1 MGETHDA
8 PWRAALQRVREM
20 VAGPGTGGERG
31 ADGRGGDAGAGVDG
45 RGADVGANG
54 RWRRFVPTRVELL
67 LGIGLSLY
75 FAWVDCMFYGARLVD
90 IGRTPYPSLDANTAV
105 YYVSILVLCA
115 VLIAIAV
122 RHRQAA
128 RPLFHPRAFVL
139 GPVGM
144 CISTLCLFLAA
155 ADGVVRVAGIVLAG
169 VASGV
174 FSAVC
179 LMQWGEVSSA
189 LSQREIVVSGALGY
203 ASSSFVSAAFQG
215 VASVT
220 AVSSVAVGVA
230 LVLLVAVMPLVS
242 GGILGYF
249 VRSESVSLE
258 AREPVDPTPNSVEEA
273 RRSRGIV
280 HRISAALVVI
290 GFIPNTCRDL
300 NFAMAGTDGY
310 VGGSPQVYLQMALV
324 VVVVSI
330 LIVGAFLSKDPLRS
344 VPVCYRVIVFLALV
358 SVCLM
363 PMAIIVSS
371 ATIGLT
377 SLLVLGALN
386 SLHLMMWIATVGIC
400 RRYRERTV
408 EYFAVMRLFW
418 AVGPLLGSLFVRVAG
433 RAGVGLPL
441 LYVDMAICVL
451 ALFLTYSTVLP
462 EHVLTEALA
471 IVPKKYRK
479 PFKERCRMA
488 AEIYGLTDRQLEI
501 MMLFAKGR
509 DSAYIQKEL
518 CLSKSTV
525 STHRQHIYAKLGV
538 HSQQELLNRLYEL
551 EPPA

>member
-1 MGETHDA
+1 MGEMHGA
-8 PWRAALQRVREM
+8 PGRAALRRVREM
-20 VAGPGTGGERG
+20 ARG
-31 ADGRGGDAGAGVDG
+31 
-45 RGADVGANG
+45 
-54 RWRRFVPTRVELL
+54 RRFVPTRVELL

-90 IGRTPYPSLDANTAV
+90 IGRTPYPGLDANTAV
-105 YYVSILVLCA
+105 YFISILVLCA
-115 VLIAIAV
+115 VLLGIAV
-122 RHRQAA
+122 GHRRAA
-128 RPLFHPRAFVL
+128 RVLFRPCAFVL

-144 CISTLCLFLAA
+144 SASTLCLFLAA
-155 ADGVVRVAGIVLAG
+155 GDGALRVAGIVLAG

-174 FSAVC
+174 FSAIC

-189 LSQREIVVSGALGY
+189 LSQREVVVSGALGY
-203 ASSSFVSAAFQG
+203 VASNFISVAFQS
-215 VASVT
+215 VAATT
-220 AVSSVAVGVA
+220 AVSSVAVGVT
-230 LVLLVAVMPLVS
+230 LVLLVAVMPLAC
-242 GGILGYF
+242 GGILGHF
-249 VRSESVSLE
+249 VRSESVPLE
-258 AREPVDPTPNSVEEA
+258 AHEPADPTPNSVEEA

-280 HRISAALVVI
+280 HRISVALVVI
-290 GFIPNTCRDL
+290 GFVPNACRDL
-300 NFAMAGTDGY
+300 NFAMAGTGGY
-310 VGGSPQVYLQMALV
+310 SGGSPYVYLWTALV
-324 VVVVSI
+324 VLVASACIVV
-330 LIVGAFLSKDPLRS
+330 AFLSRNPLRN
-344 VPVCYRVIVFLALV
+344 VPLCYRAIMFLALV

-408 EYFAVMRLFW
+408 EYYAVMRLFW
-418 AVGPLLGSLFVRVAG
+418 AVGPLLGSLFVRVTG
-433 RAGVGLPL
+433 HAGVGLPL
-441 LYVDMAICVL
+441 LYATMTLCVL
-451 ALFLTYSTVLP
+451 ALFVTHSTVLP

-501 MMLFAKGR
+501 MTLFAKGR

-525 STHRQHIYAKLGV
+525 STHRQHIYGKLGV
-538 HSQQELLNRLYEL
+538 HSQQELLNKLYEL